1 LNNQFKK
8 ERRRID
14 CEQKVNKKKMKSKT
28 IKTISLNG
36 RGKRSSYFFYFF
48 RKQLSDKEKVW
59 LFFFSLF
66 GDLDDFVG
74 WSRFYLV
81 VSNDTSCV
89 ASAITYHLPK
99 KIRLSAP
106 LLTT

>member
-1 LNNQFKK
+1 MGGERDQVISFISSGNNYLIKK
-8 ERRRID
+8 
-14 CEQKVNKKKMKSKT
+14 
-28 IKTISLNG
+28 SL
-36 RGKRSSYFFYFF
+36 
-48 RKQLSDKEKVW
+48 VI
-59 LFFFSLF
+59 FFSLY